1 MSHIWKSHVSYEIR
15 VNHELNE
22 SCLTYEG
29 VMSHVKY
36 EWAMS
41 HNMATSSLYKYLD
54 VTLSYVTLSY
64 VRYDP
69 WVTSTV
75 RRRFHCRSIWT
86 ASHLHGWPRSSGF
99 NTQKSLEIGQKSP
112 TICQK
117 SLTIHQ
123 GTASHLYGRPR
134 SSGISTQKSPQI
146 EQKSPTIS
154 EKSLT
159 IRQWTVSHMHC
170 QALFTC
176 CRALLLYLMALL
188 GADTW

>member
-1 MSHIWKSHVSYEIR
+1 MPGSRFCKIWLTSHVNSME
-15 VNHELNE
+15 
-22 SCLTYEG
+22 TF
-29 VMSHVKY
+29 
-36 EWAMS
+36 
-41 HNMATSSLYKYLD
+41 SLYNYLD
-54 VTLSYVTLSY
+54 VALSYVTLSYVTLSY

-188 GADTW
+188 DADTWQYTCKRRPRRL